1 MFDSHN
7 FFKQRLSDHIKE
19 LSRYLRYIFNGHI
32 AVAMLFL
39 ISALAFYYQMWLEQL
54 PEQFPVA
61 WVIGILFGILA
72 SYNPVRTLLK
82 EPDLVFL
89 IAAEQ
94 QMNAYFRNALLYSF
108 IIQLYIVLL
117 VAAALGP
124 LYFHSYSERPG
135 KLYVLT
141 IVVLL
146 IFKGWN
152 LLANWWM
159 LHMQDQYV
167 RLVDICVRLILNIS
181 VFYFIIKGNMVLAG
195 MATILFVFLFI
206 YVFSLSRKQVSINWP
221 LLVEKDQG
229 RLQSFYRLANMFTD
243 VPHIKSPIK
252 ERKWLVSFVSQMVPF
267 QKKYTYDY
275 LYRIT
280 FLRSGD
286 YLGMYVRLL
295 IIGGLFI
302 YFVPNEWM
310 KLIFVL
316 LFLYMS
322 SFQMI
327 TLYHHHRTIM
337 WIDLYP
343 VELIERKR
351 AFMKWLYELSFIQVI
366 LFSVIFLIQQAY
378 IGFILA
384 LIGGVLFT
392 VIFMNGYVSRKLT
405 G

>member
-7 FFKQRLSDHIKE
+7 FFKQRLSDHFKE

-61 WVIGILFGILA
+61 WVIGISFGILA

-124 LYFHSYSERPG
+124 LYFHSYAERSG

-152 LLANWWM
+152 LIANWWI

-167 RLVDICVRLILNIS
+167 RLIDLCVRLILNIS
-181 VFYFIIKGNMVLAG
+181 VFYFIVKGNMVLAG

-275 LYRIT
+275 LY
-280 FLRSGD
+280 
-286 YLGMYVRLL
+286 
-295 IIGGLFI
+295 
-302 YFVPNEWM
+302 
-310 KLIFVL
+310 K
-316 LFLYMS
+316 S
-322 SFQMI
+322 S
-327 TLYHHHRTIM
+327 
-337 WIDLYP
+337 
-343 VELIERKR
+343 
-351 AFMKWLYELSFIQVI
+351 
-366 LFSVIFLIQQAY
+366 
-378 IGFILA
+378 
-384 LIGGVLFT
+384 
-392 VIFMNGYVSRKLT
+392 
-405 G
+405 